1 MLIDDTTIQITSGNG
16 GDGRVSFNKTK
27 MSLGPTGGSGGRGGN
42 VYLEGISDINA
53 LNRLR
58 NIKVFKA
65 QDGQNGKVQ
74 LHDGTTGED
83 LIINIPVGTVI
94 HNQTNNTV
102 EEITKIGERKLVAQ
116 GGRGGKGNF
125 HFRGAK
131 KTSPKT
137 FQYGNPGE
145 TFKIRLELKLI
156 ADVGLVGLP
165 NAGKSSLINELT
177 RANSKVANYPFTT
190 LEPHLGAYYE
200 LIIADIP
207 GIIEGAS
214 ENKGLGLKFLKH
226 VQRTQVLF
234 HLVSAESK
242 SIVTDYR
249 TLRKEL
255 GKFSKELLNKKEYLF
270 LSKTDMINAK
280 ETKQKLA
287 KLAKLN
293 KNVSPLSIHD
303 LDAIIAVERILN
315 KIKKEKKVDPEILKN
330 KVS

>member
-1 MLIDDTTIQITSGNG
+1 MLIDDITIEITSGKGGNG
-16 GDGRVSFNKTK
+16 LVSFNKTK
-27 MSLGPTGGSGGRGGN
+27 MSLGPTGGRGGRGGN
-42 VYLEGISDINA
+42 VYFEGISDINA

-58 NIKVFKA
+58 HSKIFKA

-74 LHDGTTGED
+74 LHDGTTGDD
-83 LIINIPVGTVI
+83 LIISIPVGTII
-94 HNQTNNTV
+94 HNQTNDTTK
-102 EEITKIGERKLVAQ
+102 EITKIGERILAAQ

-125 HFRGAK
+125 HFRGSK
-131 KTSPKT
+131 KTSPRE
-137 FQYGNPGE
+137 FQYGKPGE
-145 TFKIRLELKLI
+145 KFNIRLELRLI
-156 ADVGLVGLP
+156 ADVGLIGLP

-177 RANSKVANYPFTT
+177 KAKSKVANYPFTT

-200 LIIADIP
+200 IIIADIP

-234 HLVSAESK
+234 HLISAESK

-249 TLRKEL
+249 IIRKEL
-255 GKFSKELLNKKEYLF
+255 GKFNKELLNKKEYLF
-270 LSKTDMINAK
+270 LSKTDMVSAE

-293 KNVSPLSIHD
+293 HNVSPISIHD
-303 LDAIIAVERILN
+303 LDAIVAVQKILN
-315 KIKKEKKVDPEILKN
+315 KIKKEKKVGFTLKI
-330 KVS
+330 